1 MAGMDNAQQVQLI
14 EGIRAALAEAGDPE
28 TAAGQQR
35 YMKSDM
41 PYHGIRSPEMRR
53 IMREH
58 LAGYEPRD
66 RSAHERVV
74 RTLWDGAS
82 HREQWYA
89 AIAVAR
95 HPGARA
101 FLDPAGLPLL
111 EHLITAGAWWD
122 VVDEVAIHLV
132 GPTLRGHREAVTP
145 TIDAWG
151 HDGDQWLRRT
161 AVICQVGAKHET
173 DVALLQR
180 AVEANLASTSFWL
193 RKAIGWALRDYART
207 DPAWVRDY
215 VGRHGDAMSGLSRRE
230 ALKHLRAVP
239 PAS

>member
-1 MAGMDNAQQVQLI
+1 MAGVDNAQDVQLI
-14 EGIRAALAEAGDPE
+14 EGIRAALAEAGDADV
-28 TAAGQQR
+28 AAGQQR
-35 YMKSDM
+35 YMKSEM

-53 IMREH
+53 IMRER
-58 LAGYEPRD
+58 LAGYAPVERV
-66 RSAHERVV
+66 RHEWVV
-74 RTLWDGAS
+74 RTLWDGAT

-145 TIDAWG
+145 TIDAWA
-151 HDGDQWLRRT
+151 HDGDLWLRRT
-161 AVICQVGAKHET
+161 AVICQVGAKRET
-173 DVALLQR
+173 DVALLHR
-180 AVEANLASTSFWL
+180 VVEANLASTSFWL
-193 RKAIGWALRDYART
+193 RKAIGWALRDHART
-207 DPAWVRDY
+207 DPDWVRDF
-215 VGRHGDAMSGLSRRE
+215 VQHRGEAMSGLSRRE
-230 ALKHLRAVP
+230 ALKRLGPVP
-239 PAS
+239 PTS